1 MFEKRR
7 IADNKAFKALAIND
21 IGSLAANATK
31 NEQFA
36 LSGQLRNL
44 LSELDSTPLTASKS
58 LPFFYVAIRRYCLDI
73 EDDLRAKN
81 YHTAQTRMKD
91 FEKVVNE
98 LSSLANRE
106 KMATSRKASK
116 ANAAVEGR
124 LEKFAKKSK
133 IKIKKDFSPAKVSI
147 DTIYPAETLAELRLA
162 GLQDRLDRTEAELDA
177 LRDSDDYN
185 SALVKSQKQMKKQ
198 EMGIINQLI
207 AIANQVNFREH
218 EVELIKSASEEVKK
232 EYAYQTKKL
241 NKEQEEILAEWE
253 SVKAKFHLGDNA
265 QNTLGQQA
273 EDDIEEKVYE
283 YEKSVARIDKEVD
296 KIDEQIKGILEKV
309 SDLGEDM
316 EDANGHEK
324 ELIAEQIK
332 RLKADWNLKQRKKN
346 ILVQRSATLQSALS
360 IYQTTGM
367 LNELDEKYG
376 AIDDAELD
384 RMAREAQA
392 AEEKILKGNETLDR
406 AAGYANRLNNVEVE
420 TDNLADVQAGAS
432 SAINEAEEFLK
443 YAKGQT
449 N

>member
-7 IADNKAFKALAIND
+7 IADNKAFKGLAIND
-21 IGSLAANATK
+21 ISNLAANATK

-36 LSGQLRNL
+36 LSSQLRNFL
-44 LSELDSTPLTASKS
+44 NELDATPLTASKS

-98 LSSLANRE
+98 LASLANRE
-106 KMATSRKASK
+106 KMATSKKASK

-162 GLQDRLDRTEAELDA
+162 GLQDRYDRTEAELEA
-177 LRDSDDYN
+177 LRDSDGYN
-185 SALVKSQKQMKKQ
+185 TALVKSQKQMKKQ
-198 EMGIINQLI
+198 EMNIINQLVQ
-207 AIANQVNFREH
+207 IANHSMFKEH
-218 EVELIKSASEEVKK
+218 EIELIKSASEEVKK
-232 EYAYQTKKL
+232 EYAYQTKKF

-253 SVKAKFHLGDNA
+253 SIKAKFHLTDSDLSSN
-265 QNTLGQQA
+265 A
-273 EDDIEEKVYE
+273 EDDIQEKVYE
-283 YEKSVARIDKEVD
+283 YEKSVARIDKEVE
-296 KIDEQIKGILEKV
+296 KIDDQIKDILEKV